1 LTAIKLR
8 ASLIQVTSDQA
19 TVVRFHQ
26 LGGPEVLELHQHPIA
41 EPGPGEV
48 RIRVQAI
55 GVNRAE
61 ALFRSGHYIE
71 PVRRF
76 PAGLGSEAAGEI
88 EYVGPGV
95 TDLRP
100 GDPVSVVP
108 AFSQN
113 DYPVYADRALVPAAA
128 VVRRPD
134 TVDAVTGAATWMAFL
149 TAYGAL
155 VEVGGVHPGDT
166 ILLNAASSSVALAMI
181 QVANHLGVRTIA
193 LTRTATKA
201 PALLDHGATH
211 VIVTGDAQTPHSSL
225 NQQVAELTNGRGI
238 QLVLDAVAGPGIT
251 HLARLVAP
259 EGTLVL
265 YGALSGQPT
274 PYPGVDLGLPALNL
288 RSFTMHETSRDP
300 VRLAR
305 AEAFITA
312 GLSAGAFH
320 PVIAATFP
328 LSQVANAHTQLDT
341 STHVGKLVLTV
352 PH

>member
-1 LTAIKLR
+1 M
-8 ASLIQVTSDQA
+8 
-19 TVVRFHQ
+19 RFHE
-26 LGGPEVLELHQHPIA
+26 LGGPEVLQVHQHPIA

-48 RIRVQAI
+48 RIRVHAI

-88 EYVGPGV
+88 ERVGPGV
-95 TDLRP
+95 TDLSP
-100 GDPVSVVP
+100 GDHVSVVP

-113 DYPVYADRALVPAAA
+113 DYPLYADRAVVPAAA

-134 TVDAVTGAATWMAFL
+134 GIDAITGAATWMAFL

-155 VEVGGVHPGDT
+155 VEVGDIRPGDT
-166 ILLNAASSSVALAMI
+166 ILLNAASSSVGLAII

-193 LTRTATKA
+193 LTRTAAKA
-201 PALLDHGATH
+201 PALAEHGATH
-211 VIVTGDAQTPHSSL
+211 VIVTDTEDVPQRVL
-225 NQQVAELTNGRGI
+225 ELTNNQGVR
-238 QLVLDAVAGPGIT
+238 LALDAVAGPGIT
-251 HLARLVAP
+251 DLARLVAP
-259 EGTLVL
+259 EGTLLL

-288 RSFTMHETSRDP
+288 RSYTMHETSRDP
-300 VRLAR
+300 IRLAR

-312 GLSAGAFH
+312 GLRTGAFH

-328 LSQVANAHTQLDT
+328 LTRAAEAHTQLNNH
-341 STHVGKLVLTV
+341 THVGKLVLTV
-352 PH
+352 PPAN